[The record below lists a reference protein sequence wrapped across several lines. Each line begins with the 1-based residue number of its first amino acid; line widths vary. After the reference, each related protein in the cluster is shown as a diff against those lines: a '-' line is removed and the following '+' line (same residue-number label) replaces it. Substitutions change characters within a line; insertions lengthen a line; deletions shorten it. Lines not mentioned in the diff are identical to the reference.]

1 MEDQNNADPKAEQ
14 EQPDRVEGTAKVI
27 RAGGEGRGESPARRL
42 MRAGGGNGAAGAE
55 AAAGAAAAA
64 AAAAAGP
71 VLRAGRA
78 VAEGAQAAA
87 ETAEHAEAPAGQ
99 ALREWANYAQRA
111 YARNTRAVAELMQ
124 CRSVFGVLH
133 WQGALLTETMSDFV
147 NTNSRVVRLVLDK
160 A

>member
-1 MEDQNNADPKAEQ
+1 MEDQNNAEPKAEQ

-42 MRAGGGNGAAGAE
+42 MRAGGGGN
-55 AAAGAAAAA
+55 GAAAAA
-64 AAAAAGP
+64 AEP
-71 VLRAGRA
+71 VMRAGRA

-87 ETAEHAEAPAGQ
+87 EAARDAEAPAGQ

-111 YARNTRAVAELMQ
+111 YARNTQAVVELMQ

-133 WQGALLTETMSDFV
+133 WQSALLTETMSDFV
-147 NTNSRVVRLVLDK
+147 HTNSRVARLVLNK

>member
-1 MEDQNNADPKAEQ
+1 MEDQNNAEPKAEQ

-64 AAAAAGP
+64 AEP
-71 VLRAGRA
+71 VMRAGRA

-87 ETAEHAEAPAGQ
+87 EAARDAEAPAGQ

-111 YARNTRAVAELMQ
+111 YARNTRAVVELMQ

-133 WQGALLTETMSDFV
+133 WQSALLTETMSDFV
-147 NTNSRVVRLVLDK
+147 HTNSRVARLVLNK